1 MGKIKDTDF
10 FSLIHDFFKIY
21 LPSQRKSSPHTIRAY
36 QKALDGLL
44 DYTAAKKIFL
54 WEICLL
60 NALIMRYYL
69 GFLTV

>member
-44 DYTAAKKIFL
+44 DYTAAQKIFL
-54 WEICLL
+54 
-60 NALIMRYYL
+60 
-69 GFLTV
+69 

>member
-44 DYTAAKKIFL
+44 DYTAAQKNISL
-54 WEICLL
+54 GICLL

>member
-1 MGKIKDTDF
+1 MIFLKYIFPASVNPAPIQLGHIKKHETDF
-10 FSLIHDFFKIY
+10 WII
-21 LPSQRKSSPHTIRAY
+21 
-36 QKALDGLL
+36 LL
-44 DYTAAKKIFL
+44 HKKIFL